1 MRTADEMLGVL
12 INTRGGL
19 KVQSYVEDA
28 LRSLSRPVIAIADA
42 SRFCYGTASVEC
54 AAVGEAREDADDIVE
69 AAPNTGLVH
78 DHITALVSGG
88 SISKHGAC
96 ESCIN
101 EEFRDILGGT
111 SVTEVTAFTCFGTIA
126 FECPLFRAL
135 FARKIHKSQPERGV
149 CSACRTAA
157 KNIMNWR
164 KNGKSARVDDIPT
177 YGGNHALRHEKI
189 EFRDSVQSPTTTL
202 SECDLRR
209 YEPQFS
215 SASRTIH
222 EYFVEPV
229 AACHCCGN
237 TESKLSY
244 IYLNPGTIHLCKRC
258 SSEVSSLV
266 ENIVKENIAGIES
279 LLNDWLLKRTYISP
293 TRFLVKAREDVMNNN
308 SNGSKFLENFRHG
321 LDRITGPFRI
331 VFMFSRTSTEHGQV
345 ALAAHDTAD
354 VLRLHE
360 KKYKGTFGVGNVL
373 PGDGTL
379 FVSST
384 KYSKAGSAWTS
395 LLSSEAAKDRDIGE
409 ASHTTH
415 FTFSDLVVDVNN
427 VTSAYPKATV
437 VVFASTIVDFSDS
450 GVHLYNALQTFQ
462 APDRVYIVV
471 LRISKF
477 DYCCGTVS
485 VKELLDAFR
494 KPGALKGSDSAS
506 RMLLDSHTR
515 AEESLRGEGSKRRT
529 GFVMT
534 PHVDA
539 LHSLSQPSQE
549 STANLSAGSQN
560 ESQQPTVKE
569 RNHESGTTVIEGVE
583 DCPASVRKKRKASRM
598 KSPPQPPVLLREVD
612 RASTSRGGESQCFG
626 LVAKRIDPVR
636 ENDPLLRWTFELP
649 RRSTR
654 KRARLRC

>member
-1 MRTADEMLGVL
+1 MLGL
-12 INTRGGL
+12 SNKTRGSL
-19 KVQSYVEDA
+19 KVQSCVEDA

-42 SRFCYGTASVEC
+42 SRFCYGTASVAC
-54 AAVGEAREDADDIVE
+54 AAVGEAREDAGDIVE
-69 AAPNTGLVH
+69 PAPNTGLVQSH
-78 DHITALVSGG
+78 VTALVSGG

-96 ESCIN
+96 ESCLN
-101 EEFRDILGGT
+101 EEFRDILGKT
-111 SVTEVTAFTCFGTIA
+111 SMTDVTALTCFGTIA
-126 FECPLFRAL
+126 FECPFFRATNG
-135 FARKIHKSQPERGV
+135 RKIHQSQPKRGV
-149 CSACRTAA
+149 CSACHTAA
-157 KNIMNWR
+157 LKIKSWR
-164 KNGKSARVDDIPT
+164 KNDMDARVDKILV
-177 YGGNHALRHEKI
+177 YGGQHALQHEKI
-189 EFRDSVQSPTTTL
+189 EFRDPAQSPTTKL
-202 SECDLRR
+202 SECDLHR

-222 EYFVEPV
+222 EYFVKPV

-244 IYLNPGTIHLCKRC
+244 ICLNPGSIHLCKTC
-258 SSEVSSLV
+258 SSELSSLLA
-266 ENIVKENIAGIES
+266 NIVKENIAGFES
-279 LLNDWLLKRTYISP
+279 VLNDWLLKRTYISP

-308 SNGSKFLENFRHG
+308 SNGSKFLENFHHG
-321 LDRITGPFRI
+321 LDCITGPFRV

-360 KKYKGTFGVGNVL
+360 KKYAGTFGVGNVL

-395 LLSSEAAKDRDIGE
+395 LLSSEAAKDRDNGE

-427 VTSAYPKATV
+427 VTSAYPEATV

-450 GVHLYNALQTFQ
+450 GVHLYNALRTFQ

-515 AEESLRGEGSKRRT
+515 AEEPLRGEGTKRRT

-539 LHSLSQPSQE
+539 LRSLSQPSQE
-549 STANLSAGSQN
+549 STANLPAGSQN
-560 ESQQPTVKE
+560 DSQQSTVKE
-569 RNHESGTTVIEGVE
+569 GNHESGTTVIEGVE
-583 DCPASVRKKRKASRM
+583 DCPASVQKKRKAGRI

-612 RASTSRGGESQCFG
+612 HASTSRGGESQCFG

-649 RRSTR
+649 RQSTR
-654 KRARLRC
+654 KRTLTRL